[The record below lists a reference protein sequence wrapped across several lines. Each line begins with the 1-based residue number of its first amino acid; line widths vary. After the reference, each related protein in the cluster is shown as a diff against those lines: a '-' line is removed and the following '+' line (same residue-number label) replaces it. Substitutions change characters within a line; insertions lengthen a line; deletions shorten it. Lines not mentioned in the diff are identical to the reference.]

1 MIAGNFKTYELTIAN
16 SGHSE
21 LDLSDIVQSEKL
33 IKINP
38 IADGVRILITPSSS
52 TDVADVNDFLMEKDE
67 TSEFE
72 LGAGL
77 DRLSIYNG
85 SGGEIKVSIAVLF

>member
-16 SGHSE
+16 SGHGE
-21 LDLSDIVQSEKL
+21 LDLSAVVQSEKL

-38 IADGVRILITPSSS
+38 VADAVRILITSSLN
-52 TDVADVNDFLMEKDE
+52 TDIADSNDFLMEKDSV
-67 TSEFE
+67 SEFE

>member
-16 SGHSE
+16 SGHGE
-21 LDLSDIVQSEKL
+21 LDLSTVVTTEKL

-38 IADGVRILITPSSS
+38 IGDGVRILITPSSS
-52 TDVADVNDFLMEKDE
+52 VAVADASDFLMEKDE

-72 LGAGL
+72 LGSGL

-85 SGGEIKVSIAVLF
+85 SGGELKISIAVLF

>member
-16 SGHSE
+16 GATGQ
-21 LDLSDIVQSEKL
+21 LDLSATITTEKT

-38 IADGVRILITPSSS
+38 NADGIRLLITPASS
-52 TDVADVNDFLMEKDE
+52 TTVADSSDFLLEKDALE
-67 TSEFE
+67 EFE

-77 DRLSIYNG
+77 DRLSLYNG
-85 SGGEIKVSIAVLF
+85 SGGEVKVSIAVLF

>member
-21 LDLSDIVQSEKL
+21 LDLSSVVQSEKL

-38 IADGVRILITPSSS
+38 IADGVRILITSSS
-52 TDVADVNDFLMEKDE
+52 NTDIADVNDFLMEKDE

-72 LGAGL
+72 LGPGL

-85 SGGEIKVSIAVLF
+85 SGGEVKVSIAVLF